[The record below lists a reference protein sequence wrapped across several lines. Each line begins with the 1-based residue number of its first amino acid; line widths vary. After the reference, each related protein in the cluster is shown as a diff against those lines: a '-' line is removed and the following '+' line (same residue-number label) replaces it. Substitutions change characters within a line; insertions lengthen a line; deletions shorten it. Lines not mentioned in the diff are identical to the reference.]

1 MLLGIGPDGPVAG
14 RRVAITGLG
23 VVSCCGIGTE
33 ALWTGL
39 NGAPPRVSAG
49 SPTSTPSS
57 GSPPRRPGRS
67 TGSPSSP
74 WPWRDMALADAGEVD
89 ADPGRSGV
97 VMGTGVGGLETLET
111 QILVFGEK
119 GPRRV
124 SPRLV
129 PMMMSNAGAAAVSI
143 RLGWHG
149 PSETVTTAC
158 AAGAHSIG
166 HAARLVASGRCD
178 VAIGGAAEAGMT
190 GVGIAAFSNMT
201 ALSTSGNSRPF
212 DIRRDGFVITEGAG
226 ALVLEAWDRAVAR
239 GAHIYGELAGSAS
252 TADAHHITAPIPG
265 GSGAA
270 ACMTLAMEDA
280 VVDARPRSA
289 TSTPTAPRPPSTTR
303 PSPTPS
309 PRCSAPRPPRSPRP
323 RASPGTGWAPA
334 VPSRRWPW
342 SSAWSMRLIPP
353 TSGYEQPD
361 PDIHLDVVAG
371 AARPWDPAPVLSNSF
386 GFGGHNGCLVI
397 VAGLSGPRVRGDR
410 SEVDGRPVAAAPSVG
425 AMVDHWFPNLN
436 QSRRQ
441 HRAPP
446 RGQRHGW
453 R

>member
-1 MLLGIGPDGPVAG
+1 MLLGIGPDGPVTG

-23 VVSCCGIGTE
+23 VVSCCGIGTD

-39 NGAPPRVSAG
+39 NGPPPEGERRVRDFDPERWFTTKEA
-49 SPTSTPSS
+49 
-57 GSPPRRPGRS
+57 RQVDRFAQFAVAVA
-67 TGSPSSP
+67 
-74 WPWRDMALADAGEVD
+74 DMALEDAGD
-89 ADPGRSGV
+89 LGADPGRSGV

-111 QILVFGEK
+111 QILVFGAK

-129 PMMMSNAGAAAVSI
+129 PMMMSNAGAASVSI

-149 PSETVTTAC
+149 PSETITTAC

-190 GVGIAAFSNMT
+190 GVGIAAFTNMT

-226 ALVLEAWDRAVAR
+226 ALVLEEWDHAMAR

-280 VVDARPRSA
+280 AVAPERIGHINA
-289 TSTPTAPRPPSTTR
+289 HGTSTPLNDKAESDAIAKVFGP
-303 PSPTPS
+303 
-309 PRCSAPRPPRSPRP
+309 SAPPVTSTK
-323 RASPGTGWAPA
+323 GITGHGLGACGAIEA
-334 VPSRRWPW
+334 VAVLLSLEH
-342 SSAWSMRLIPP
+342 ALIPP

-361 PDIHLDVVAG
+361 PEIHLDIVAG
-371 AARPWDPAPVLSNSF
+371 AARPWEPAPVLSNSF
-386 GFGGHNGCLVI
+386 GFGGHNGCLVM
-397 VAGLSGPRVRGDR
+397 
-410 SEVDGRPVAAAPSVG
+410 AP
-425 AMVDHWFPNLN
+425 A
-436 QSRRQ
+436 
-441 HRAPP
+441 
-446 RGQRHGW
+446 
-453 R
+453 

>member
-1 MLLGIGPDGPVAG
+1 MLLGVGPDGPVPG
-14 RRVAITGLG
+14 RRVAITGMG
-23 VVSCCGIGTE
+23 VVSCCGIGTD
-33 ALWTGL
+33 ALWSGL
-39 NGAPPRVSAG
+39 NGPAPEGERRAKDFDSERWF
-49 SPTSTPSS
+49 STKEA
-57 GSPPRRPGRS
+57 RQIDRFAQFAVAVA
-67 TGSPSSP
+67 
-74 WPWRDMALADAGEVD
+74 DMALTDAGELG

-97 VMGTGVGGLETLET
+97 VMGTGVGGLETLEQ

-149 PSETVTTAC
+149 PSETITTAC

-226 ALVLEAWDRAVAR
+226 ALVLEEWDRAVAR

-280 VVDARPRSA
+280 VTSPEQIGHINAHG
-289 TSTPTAPRPPSTTR
+289 TSTPLNDKAESDAIAKVFGG
-303 PSPTPS
+303 
-309 PRCSAPRPPRSPRP
+309 SAPPVTSTK
-323 RASPGTGWAPA
+323 GITGHGLGACGAIEA
-334 VPSRRWPW
+334 VGVLL
-342 SSAWSMRLIPP
+342 SMEHRLIPP

-361 PDIHLDVVAG
+361 PDIHLDIVAG
-371 AARPWDPAPVLSNSF
+371 AARPWEPAPVLSNSF

-397 VAGLSGPRVRGDR
+397 
-410 SEVDGRPVAAAPSVG
+410 APG
-425 AMVDHWFPNLN
+425 
-436 QSRRQ
+436 
-441 HRAPP
+441 
-446 RGQRHGW
+446 
-453 R
+453 

>member
-1 MLLGIGPDGPVAG
+1 MRCGPGSTDRHPTGE
-14 RRVAITGLG
+14 RRVPDFDPERWFT
-23 VVSCCGIGTE
+23 TKE
-33 ALWTGL
+33 ARQVDRF
-39 NGAPPRVSAG
+39 AQFAVAVA
-49 SPTSTPSS
+49 
-57 GSPPRRPGRS
+57 
-67 TGSPSSP
+67 
-74 WPWRDMALADAGEVD
+74 DMALDDAGELD

-149 PSETVTTAC
+149 PSETITTAC

-226 ALVLEAWDRAVAR
+226 ALVLEDWDHAVAR

-280 VVDARPRSA
+280 AVDAGPDRPHQRPRHLDPPQRPGRVGRHHQGVRGLGPAGDLHQGHHRARTGCLRRHRGGGRAPQHGTPASSPPPPATSSPIPTSTSTSSPERPARGTRPRSCPTRSGSAA
-289 TSTPTAPRPPSTTR
+289 TTA
-303 PSPTPS
+303 
-309 PRCSAPRPPRSPRP
+309 
-323 RASPGTGWAPA
+323 
-334 VPSRRWPW
+334 
-342 SSAWSMRLIPP
+342 AW
-353 TSGYEQPD
+353 
-361 PDIHLDVVAG
+361 
-371 AARPWDPAPVLSNSF
+371 
-386 GFGGHNGCLVI
+386 
-397 VAGLSGPRVRGDR
+397 
-410 SEVDGRPVAAAPSVG
+410 
-425 AMVDHWFPNLN
+425 
-436 QSRRQ
+436 
-441 HRAPP
+441 
-446 RGQRHGW
+446 
-453 R
+453 